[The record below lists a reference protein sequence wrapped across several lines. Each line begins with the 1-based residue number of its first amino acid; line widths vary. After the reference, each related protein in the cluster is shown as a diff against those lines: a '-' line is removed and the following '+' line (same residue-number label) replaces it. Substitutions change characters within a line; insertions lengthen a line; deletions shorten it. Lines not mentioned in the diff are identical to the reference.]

1 LCTPASLG
9 LCWNGVLSANWRDGK
24 VKINSET
31 NNTIKRLSRMEK
43 AKAPRQDP
51 ENGVICNLL
60 PKVESDAIDN
70 YFGVLKKS
78 AVIDGTDI

>member
-1 LCTPASLG
+1 
-9 LCWNGVLSANWRDGK
+9 
-24 VKINSET
+24 
-31 NNTIKRLSRMEK
+31 MEK

-70 YFGVLKKS
+70 YFGVLKNS